1 MAMHPEARHEEPGSP
16 IDQAIATARD
26 FWIWCNEQQLG
37 ILREATS
44 ESREFQGLSD
54 LLEVTLPKQYRRG
67 QIIEAVVEG
76 SRLLAMDSVH
86 KTTLHTDAF
95 NTAVNML
102 SHDHSPQ
109 KRDELRKSF
118 VFEQGIAPMH
128 SESIIN
134 LAGVV
139 AFVDRERC

>member
-26 FWIWCNEQQLG
+26 FWVWCDEQQLG
-37 ILREATS
+37 SLREATF
-44 ESREFQGLSD
+44 ESREYQGLSD
-54 LLEVTLPKQYRRG
+54 LLEVTLPKQYRKV

-76 SRLLAMDSVH
+76 SRLLAMDRVH

-95 NTAVNML
+95 NTAVSML
-102 SHDHSPQ
+102 SNDHSLGAQ
-109 KRDELRKSF
+109 DKLRKLF
-118 VFEQGIAPMH
+118 VFNQGIAPIH
-128 SESIIN
+128 SESLIN

-139 AFVDRERC
+139 AFVSHERS